1 MNFDLSDEQRDIR
14 NAVRDFAQA
23 EIAPAAAHYDETGE
37 FPYELVA
44 GMAGLGLFALPFPEA
59 IGGAGGDFISYC
71 LAMEEIARADASC
84 AITLEAAVSL
94 GISPIATFGSREQQQ
109 RWLAPLLAGE
119 RLWAFGLT
127 EPDAGS
133 DAAATQT
140 RAVRDGDEWVINGRK
155 AFITNAGTDISAGVT
170 ITAITGS
177 HNGHKQ
183 ISTIAV
189 ERGTPGYSQAPKY
202 RKLGWHASDTRELIF
217 EDCRVPL
224 GNIVGEPGQ
233 GLTQFLQILE
243 GGRVAIAALSVG
255 VAQACLD
262 ASLAYSSARRQFGVP
277 IATFQAT
284 QFKLADMG
292 TQIELAR
299 LMTWRAAA
307 AIDAGKSAAPY
318 ASMAKLHAS
327 EVATACANQAVQIHG
342 GLGFM
347 EESPVARLYRDVK
360 VNEIGEG
367 TSEVQRILI
376 ARHLLR
382 PFEVL
387 EADRAN

>member
-1 MNFDLSDEQRDIR
+1 M
-14 NAVRDFAQA
+14 
-23 EIAPAAAHYDETGE
+23 
-37 FPYELVA
+37 
-44 GMAGLGLFALPFPEA
+44 
-59 IGGAGGDFISYC
+59 
-71 LAMEEIARADASC
+71 
-84 AITLEAAVSL
+84 
-94 GISPIATFGSREQQQ
+94 
-109 RWLAPLLAGE
+109 AGE

-170 ITAITGS
+170 ITAVTGS

-189 ERGTPGYSQAPKY
+189 EKGTPGYSQAPKY

-217 EDCRVPL
+217 EDCRVPI
-224 GNIVGEPGQ
+224 GNLVGSPGQ

-262 ASLAYSSARRQFGVP
+262 ASLAYSAARRQFGVP

-327 EVATACANQAVQIHG
+327 EVATACANHAVQIHG
-342 GLGFM
+342 GMGFM

-360 VNEIGEG
+360 INEIGEG

-387 EADRAN
+387 EADRAI

>member
-1 MNFDLSDEQRDIR
+1 MNFDLSDEQRHIR
-14 NAVRDFAQA
+14 DVVRDFAQA

-37 FPYELVA
+37 FPYELIA
-44 GMAGLGLFALPFPEA
+44 GMASLGLFALPFSEE
-59 IGGAGGDFISYC
+59 IGGAGGDFVSYC

-94 GISPIATFGSREQQQ
+94 GISPIVQFGSPEQQ
-109 RWLAPLLAGE
+109 RWLGPLMAGE

-170 ITAITGS
+170 ITAVTGS

-189 ERGTPGYSQAPKY
+189 EKGTPGYSQAPKY

-217 EDCRVPL
+217 EDCRVPI
-224 GNIVGEPGQ
+224 GNLVGSPGQ

-262 ASLAYSSARRQFGVP
+262 ASLAYSAARRQFGVP

-327 EVATACANQAVQIHG
+327 EVATACANHAVQIHG
-342 GLGFM
+342 GMGFM

-360 VNEIGEG
+360 INEIGEG

-387 EADRAN
+387 EADRAI

>member
-1 MNFDLSDEQRDIR
+1 MNFDLSDEQRHIR
-14 NAVRDFAQA
+14 DVVRDFAQG
-23 EIAPAAAHYDETGE
+23 EIAPRAAHYDETGE
-37 FPYELVA
+37 FPYDLVA
-44 GMAGLGLFALPFPEA
+44 GMAELGLFSLPFPEE
-59 IGGAGGDFISYC
+59 IGGAGGDFMSYC

-94 GISPIATFGSREQQQ
+94 GISPIVKYGSPEQHE
-109 RWLAPLLAGE
+109 RWLRPLLAGE

-170 ITAITGS
+170 LTAVTGS
-177 HNGHKQ
+177 QNGHKQ

-189 ERGTPGYSQAPKY
+189 EQGTPGYTQSPKY

-217 EDCRVPL
+217 DDCRVPVANL
-224 GNIVGEPGQ
+224 VGEQGA
-233 GLTQFLQILE
+233 GLTQFLEILE

-262 ASLAYSSARRQFGVP
+262 ASLSYSSTRHQFGVP
-277 IATFQAT
+277 IATFQST

-307 AIDAGKSAAPY
+307 AIDAGKSSAPY

-342 GLGFM
+342 GTGFM

-360 VNEIGEG
+360 INEIGEG

-387 EADRAN
+387 EADHGC

>member
-1 MNFDLSDEQRDIR
+1 
-14 NAVRDFAQA
+14 
-23 EIAPAAAHYDETGE
+23 
-37 FPYELVA
+37 
-44 GMAGLGLFALPFPEA
+44 
-59 IGGAGGDFISYC
+59 
-71 LAMEEIARADASC
+71 
-84 AITLEAAVSL
+84 
-94 GISPIATFGSREQQQ
+94 
-109 RWLAPLLAGE
+109 
-119 RLWAFGLT
+119 
-127 EPDAGS
+127 
-133 DAAATQT
+133 
-140 RAVRDGDEWVINGRK
+140 
-155 AFITNAGTDISAGVT
+155 
-170 ITAITGS
+170 
-177 HNGHKQ
+177 
-183 ISTIAV
+183 
-189 ERGTPGYSQAPKY
+189 
-202 RKLGWHASDTRELIF
+202 
-217 EDCRVPL
+217 
-224 GNIVGEPGQ
+224 
-233 GLTQFLQILE
+233 LTQFLEILE

-262 ASLAYSSARRQFGVP
+262 ASLAYSAARHQFGVP

-342 GLGFM
+342 GMGFM

-360 VNEIGEG
+360 INEIGEG

-387 EADRAN
+387 EADRGN

>member
-1 MNFDLSDEQRDIR
+1 MNFDLTNEQRSIR
-14 NAVRDFAQA
+14 DVVREFAQS
-23 EIAPAAAHYDETGE
+23 EIAPRAAHYDETGA
-37 FPYELVA
+37 FPYDLVA
-44 GMAGLGLFALPFPEA
+44 GMASLGLFALPFPIE
-59 IGGAGGDFISYC
+59 IGGAGGDFVSYC

-94 GISPIATFGSREQQQ
+94 GIAPIAKFGSTEQQE
-109 RWLAPLLAGE
+109 RWLEPLLAGE

-127 EPDAGS
+127 EADAGS
-133 DAAATQT
+133 DAAGTQT
-140 RAVRDGDEWVINGRK
+140 TAIRDGDDWVVNGRK
-155 AFITNAGTDISAGVT
+155 VFITNAGTDISAGVSL
-170 ITAITGS
+170 TAITATKDGR
-177 HNGHKQ
+177 KE

-189 ERGTPGYSQAPKY
+189 ERGAPGYMQAPKY

-217 EDCRVPL
+217 DDCRVPAANL
-224 GNIVGEPGQ
+224 VGELGG
-233 GLTQFLQILE
+233 GLAQFLEILE

-262 ASLAYSSARRQFGVP
+262 ASLAYSSARRQFGMP
-277 IATFQAT
+277 IASFQAT

-307 AIDAGKSAAPY
+307 EIDAGRSAAPY

-342 GLGFM
+342 GMGFM

-360 VNEIGEG
+360 INEIGEG

-382 PFEVL
+382 PYAVT
-387 EADRAN
+387 EARS